1 MTRIWKLQDAK
12 ARFSELIR
20 AAEREPQ
27 VITRHGKT
35 VGVLYGPD
43 LVPHDLVPQSAGQPR
58 TALEALRGDF
68 DFSDMPEGEW
78 LERDRA
84 PYLAPDPLGEPDPG
98 GEESP

>member
-35 VGVLYGPD
+35 VGVLYGPE
-43 LVPHDLVPQSAGQPR
+43 LIPQPAGQPR

-78 LERDRA
+78 LDRDRT

>member
-43 LVPHDLVPQSAGQPR
+43 MVPRSAGQSR

-78 LERDRA
+78 LDRDRA
-84 PYLAPDPLGEPDPG
+84 PYLAPDPFEEPGPAR
-98 GEESP
+98 EESP